1 MSKYGHHSERAT
13 KEYFD
18 PEEVLIS
25 KAEKLAE
32 MIKAAKHFVVFTGA
46 GISTSVGI
54 PDFRSGPKTV
64 LKTGAGLWE
73 NKTAPKKGSK
83 KMVMNRAIPSIT
95 HMSLHQLV
103 QDGIVKFL
111 VSQNIDGLHRKSGVP
126 YEKLAELHGNRNLE
140 KCGKC
145 GKHYLRD
152 FRTRTALDV
161 HDHKTG
167 RKCDDPKC
175 GGDLLDTIINFEE
188 NLPERDLNLGFE
200 HCGKADLCLVL
211 GSSLVV
217 TPAADMPRLSGK
229 NGKLVIV
236 KYNFMFNSLVYKR
249 LLWMVLR

>member
-1 MSKYGHHSERAT
+1 MNNKVDVIAG
-13 KEYFD
+13 
-18 PEEVLIS
+18 
-25 KAEKLAE
+25 

-73 NKTAPKKGSK
+73 KTAPPKKGSK
-83 KMVMNRAIPSIT
+83 IVMNRAIPSLT
-95 HMSLHQLV
+95 HMALLKLMQEGAL
-103 QDGIVKFL
+103 KFL
-111 VSQNIDGLHRKSGVP
+111 VSQNIDGLHRKSGIP
-126 YEKLAELHGNRNLE
+126 YEQLAELHGNRNLE
-140 KCGKC
+140 KCAKC

-175 GGDLLDTIINFEE
+175 AGELYDTIINFEE
-188 NLPERDLNLGFE
+188 DLPERDMKLGFQ
-200 HCGKADLCLVL
+200 HCGEADLCLVL

-217 TPAADMPRLSGK
+217 TPAADMPALAAQKG
-229 NGKLVIV
+229 GLVIV
-236 KYNFMFNSLVYKR
+236 K
-249 LLWMVLR
+249 